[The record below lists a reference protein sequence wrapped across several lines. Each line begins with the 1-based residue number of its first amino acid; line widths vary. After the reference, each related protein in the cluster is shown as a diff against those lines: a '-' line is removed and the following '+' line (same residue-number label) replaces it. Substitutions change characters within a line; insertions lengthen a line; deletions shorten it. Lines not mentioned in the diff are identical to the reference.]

1 MKVPYS
7 YRHQFFAPVLITS
20 FLGHALVFATGAGL
34 LSLNPEYG
42 VEQAPSS
49 MEVVISKVETQKEP
63 EVTPSK
69 VLTTLS
75 SSEKA
80 VPVKKMKKTE
90 EKKKVSKP
98 VHVPPVRG
106 ASRHKASPY
115 LKNPAPL
122 YPQLARENGWEGL
135 VMLHVFVQSD
145 GKPGHVNVEK
155 SSGRKILDDAA
166 VKAVKQ
172 WQFKPAGIGNV
183 SFSTWVRIPVRF
195 TLVDKNEISSIP
207 G

>member
-1 MKVPYS
+1 MKIPYS

-34 LSLNPEYG
+34 LSLAPEYG

-49 MEVVISKVETQKEP
+49 MEVVISKVETKKEP

-75 SSEKA
+75 FSEKA
-80 VPVKKMKKTE
+80 VAIKKIEKTE
-90 EKKKVSKP
+90 EKKKVSKA
-98 VHVPPVRG
+98 VHVPLVRG
-106 ASRHKASPY
+106 ASQHNANPD
-115 LKNPAPL
+115 LKNPAPV

-135 VMLHVFVQSD
+135 VMLQVFVQSD
-145 GKPGHVNVEK
+145 GKPGQVNVEK
-155 SSGRKILDDAA
+155 TSGRKILDDAA

-183 SFSTWVRIPVRF
+183 SFSSWVRIPVRF
-195 TLVDKNEISSIP
+195 TLVDKSEV
-207 G
+207 